1 MITEKKTDSTTE
13 PLHTTTTNI
22 TTSEITSQPI
32 TKQPYSKEDFTTSFE
47 ITTTKSSTSATAL
60 FEVISRS
67 DSTTSTD
74 LKIATNFQYDWGG
87 WHQETGDN
95 FNWTRKNGSTPS
107 TGTGPT
113 NGHSGYSQDYYAYIE
128 TSNPVSSEMSAR
140 LRSPLLPLAQRYSL
154 EFYYHMYGA
163 KMGTLR
169 VYRKSI
175 YGYSPRHTSLWSRSG
190 NQGNSWHYAKVYFQ
204 RDGNGDNYIVFE
216 ASDGISYT
224 GDIAID
230 DILISV
236 EGSTPWPPTSMEV
249 TGRSDLTASMDSNI
263 VTNFQY
269 GWGGW
274 YQDSYDDFDWTRIY
288 GSTPSTGTGPTSGHS
303 GYSQDYYAYI
313 ETTSLF
319 AGASAILRSPLL
331 PFAQNYSLEFYYHM
345 YGSGIGRLQ
354 VFRKSTNGYS
364 YLWSRSGNQG
374 NSWHYAKIQ
383 FQRYG
388 NSDNY
393 IAFEGIDGTSFTG
406 DIAIDDILISVVGST
421 GATTSIEVTSHSD
434 STASTDSNI
443 VTNFQYGWGGW
454 YQESS
459 DDFDWT
465 RKYGSTSSIGTG
477 PTSGHSGYSR
487 DYYAYIET
495 TSIFAG
501 ASAIL
506 RSPLLPLAQNYS
518 LEFYYHMYG
527 AKMGTLNVF
536 RKSTNGYSYLWSR
549 SGNQGNSWH
558 YAKIQFQR
566 YGNSDNYIAFEGIDG
581 TSFTGDIAID
591 DILISVEVTN
601 FQNDWGGWHQ
611 EFGDDFDWT
620 RIYGFTKSTGTGPT
634 NGHSGYSLDYYI
646 YIETSD
652 PISTGMSARLQS
664 PLLPLAKSY
673 SLEFY
678 YHMYGSK
685 MGTLNVY
692 RKSTN
697 GYDIIW
703 SRSGNQ
709 WNSWHYA
716 KVQFQSYGYSGTY
729 IVFEG
734 IDGTSFTSDIA
745 IDDISIFVEDSLYT
759 ILPDLT
765 TSSESTTSAD
775 SNIDV
780 VCGDNSMTIYVRNSI
795 VSNSTT
801 PHLLDQSCV
810 PYGYVTRNGIIWM
823 YFMTQYDQCGTY
835 LTSSI
840 EDYTYHNELT
850 FQHVDEKYHTYHENS
865 NKIAVRCRFENTAE
879 LSLSFITHEVVKVSS
894 KESYGNL
901 TFQLQ
906 LYTDEHFTQPIP
918 TWRYPVTLDI
928 GTRVYVGAKVK
939 AFSTEMTLFIDSFIA
954 SPTQEADAAPNFKL
968 IDQRCSLDDPSL
980 IFHSLGVVGK
990 SGKNVLFSFN
1000 TFGFVGYSR
1009 VFLHCNMSVCNS
1021 TDWRCSSDCSQR
1033 IKRSADNTDVKRETY
1048 PVMLGPIIL
1057 KHNDDVSF
1065 DQLDKSTRKTSTG
1078 GNVMMLVG
1086 VMTFLVG
1093 CVSLA
1098 RSIKNHKSSLGY
1110 KPLIGGEQEI

>member
-1 MITEKKTDSTTE
+1 MRKAYIWFPWLYFLCFTANSLHTTLAHLTTSSVLTTWADSNIAETPADVTTEQRYSTEKDVTTTHDATTYHMITEKKTDSTTE

-443 VTNFQYGWGGW
+443 
-454 YQESS
+454 
-459 DDFDWT
+459 
-465 RKYGSTSSIGTG
+465 
-477 PTSGHSGYSR
+477 
-487 DYYAYIET
+487 
-495 TSIFAG
+495 
-501 ASAIL
+501 
-506 RSPLLPLAQNYS
+506 
-518 LEFYYHMYG
+518 
-527 AKMGTLNVF
+527 
-536 RKSTNGYSYLWSR
+536 
-549 SGNQGNSWH
+549 
-558 YAKIQFQR
+558 
-566 YGNSDNYIAFEGIDG
+566 
-581 TSFTGDIAID
+581 
-591 DILISVEVTN
+591 VTN